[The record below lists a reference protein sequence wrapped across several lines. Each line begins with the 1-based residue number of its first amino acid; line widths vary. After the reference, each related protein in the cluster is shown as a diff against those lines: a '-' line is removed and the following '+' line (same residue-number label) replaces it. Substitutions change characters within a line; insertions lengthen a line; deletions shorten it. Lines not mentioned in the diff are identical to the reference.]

1 MTEFATC
8 WGLVGGSLL
17 IASPILLFRITEHTS
32 EEEDLAFNNQTLA
45 DAGDIQLQEKG
56 RSDSKD
62 NGEYDSGSQDNKGG
76 SDDQEVVETVDQRE
90 QNTTEVGGKEST
102 A

>member
-17 IASPILLFRITEHTS
+17 IASPILLFKITEHS
-32 EEEDLAFNNQTLA
+32 SDEDDLAFNNQTLA

-62 NGEYDSGSQDNKGG
+62 NDEYDSGSQDNKGSG
-76 SDDQEVVETVDQRE
+76 NQEVVETVDQRE

>member
-17 IASPILLFRITEHTS
+17 IASPILLFKITEHSS
-32 EEEDLAFNNQTLA
+32 EEDDLAFNNQTLA

-62 NGEYDSGSQDNKGG
+62 DGDDSGSQDNKGSG
-76 SDDQEVVETVDQRE
+76 NQEVVETVDQRE